1 MDNLKGAALMVA
13 AMAFFAIEDMY
24 VKKLAGVISVGM
36 LLTLL
41 GIGGGTVF
49 AVIAKA
55 QGRRLLTRELL
66 SRPVMLRNVGE
77 MVGTL
82 GFVFALALTPISSA
96 SAILQANPLAVTV
109 LAALF
114 LGAPVGWRRWSAILV
129 GFLGVLLI
137 LRPGLDG
144 FQPAS
149 LFAVQG
155 VIGLAVRDVATRA
168 CPPTVSSMQLS
179 SYGFFAIVPVGL
191 TLLAFHEPSALPQG
205 GGWLLMGAALLAG
218 VLGYYMIVAAMRI
231 GDVAVVT
238 PFRYTRL
245 IFALITGYFVFG
257 ERPDMITLVGA
268 GIVVASGIYTL
279 WREAR
284 TASAAR
290 QAARRAAASPVRP
303 TA

>member
-13 AMAFFAIEDMY
+13 AMAFFAVEDMF

-36 LLTLL
+36 LLALL
-41 GIGGGTVF
+41 GAGGWLVF
-49 AVIAKA
+49 AAIAKA
-55 QGRRLLTRELL
+55 QGRRLLTRDLL
-66 SRPVMLRNVGE
+66 SRPVMLRNLGE

-82 GFVFALALTPISSA
+82 GFVFAIALTPISSA
-96 SAILQANPLAVTV
+96 SAILQANPLAVTL

-114 LGAPVGWRRWSAILV
+114 LGAPVGWRRWTAIIV

-179 SYGFFAIVPVGL
+179 SYGFLSIVPVGL
-191 TLLAFHEPSALPQG
+191 ALLVFHEPSGLPQG
-205 GGWLLMGAALLAG
+205 DAWFLMGAALVAG
-218 VLGYYMIVAAMRI
+218 VVGYYMIVAAMRI

-245 IFALITGYFVFG
+245 IFALMTGYFVFD
-257 ERPDMITLVGA
+257 ERPDTLMLVGA
-268 GIVVASGIYTL
+268 GIVVASGVYTL
-279 WREAR
+279 WREAQ
-284 TASAAR
+284 TAR
-290 QAARRAAASPVRP
+290 VARRAAASPVRP